1 MHSNPLVLIHVFRTL
16 HGICYSF
23 TRTHEPQSK
32 PPTEL
37 ASPLLICAMNL
48 LTFLWTTREPPGLD
62 IEIGKTGSR
71 LAENG
76 KE

>member
-23 TRTHEPQSK
+23 TITHEPQSK

-48 LTFLWTTREPPGLD
+48 LTFLSYGQHENHRGWTS
-62 IEIGKTGSR
+62 K
-71 LAENG
+71 
-76 KE
+76 